1 MVRKRPL
8 IVEGLTAAALIAAP
22 FVLPYLG
29 FTPTTIN
36 RILVWGVF
44 GVGFDILFGFTG
56 LLSFGQGAFFG
67 SGGMVA
73 AYLLTILGFPY
84 VTAAIF
90 IGMIAAAV
98 IGYLVG
104 LIALRRTGIY
114 FAMITVAI
122 GEVFYF
128 VEFNPLSAYT
138 GGENGLPGVP
148 PPSLYLG
155 FTTIN
160 FNSDKSLY
168 AYLAFWFFIGMVIAL
183 RIVRSPVGAVL
194 RAIRDNPLRAA
205 AVGHNIHGYKLT
217 AFVVAAAYAGFAG
230 GLLGVMQGFMP
241 PDAFTFDTS
250 GQLVMQTAI
259 GGAGTLF
266 GPLLGA
272 TVWLYLSDFL
282 QTTLHIGATWKL
294 VLGVIFVLL
303 VCFLRRGLIGGI
315 VDLYGL
321 LTGARKN
328 AEPVDKAP
336 AAGVTAE
343 DEQKAAEAALAHQR
357 QVAAMPA
364 RRRET
369 DRKTGPILQASGLT
383 KHYGGLA
390 ANSDIDFTVNHG
402 EVRGIIGPN
411 GAGKT
416 TFFKMLTCEVP
427 PTAGQ
432 ILFEGRDITG
442 MTVTDVCQLG
452 LTKSYQINQL
462 FTRLTVREN
471 LTIAALAE
479 LRGKFRLDLFKSIK
493 SVPGLGDQVE
503 QTLQLVDLVRRADMP
518 VSDLAYGEKRRL
530 EVGLALATSPSLLL
544 LDEPLAGMSSRE
556 RVETVRLLK
565 SIGRGRT
572 MIIIDHD
579 MDLLFE
585 IVQQVTVLQ
594 EGRVLVEGTPDQIKG
609 NAKVQEAYLGGV
621 HGVLAANE
629 LTRGQ
634 RLTLIMGIPTSCS
647 TSRCAWNATRS
658 WHCSGATA
666 PARARR
672 FKSLMG
678 VVTPRRRFTS
688 SLTAPK

>member
-1 MVRKRPL
+1 MIRKRPFV
-8 IVEGLTAAALIAAP
+8 VEGLTAVALVAAP
-22 FVLPYLG
+22 FVLPHLG

-36 RILVWGVF
+36 RILVWGLF
-44 GVGFDILFGFTG
+44 GIGFDILFGFTG
-56 LLSFGQGAFFG
+56 LLSFGQAAFFG

-73 AYLLTILGFPY
+73 AYLLTIVGFPY

-90 IGMIAAAV
+90 IGMIAAAA

-148 PPSLYLG
+148 APSLNLG
-155 FTTIN
+155 FTRFN
-160 FNSDKSLY
+160 FNTDKTLY
-168 AYLAFWFFIGMVIAL
+168 LYLAFWFFIGMVIAL

-230 GLLGVMQGFMP
+230 GLLGLMQGFMP
-241 PDAFTFDTS
+241 PDAFTFETS

-315 VDLYGL
+315 VDLIAL
-321 LTGARKN
+321 SRGARKK
-328 AEPVDKAP
+328 AAPVEEAP
-336 AAGVTAE
+336 VAGVTAME
-343 DEQKAAEAALAHQR
+343 EQKAAAAEIAR
-357 QVAAMPA
+357 EPVVAAMPA
-364 RRRET
+364 RRRDT
-369 DRKTGPILQASGLT
+369 DRKSGPILQASGLT
-383 KHYGGLA
+383 KHYGGVH
-390 ANSDIDFTVNHG
+390 ANTDINFTVDRG
-402 EVRGIIGPN
+402 ELRGIIGPN

-427 PTAGQ
+427 PTSGS
-432 ILFEGRDITG
+432 IVFEGRDITG

-462 FTRLTVREN
+462 FNRLTVREN

-479 LRGKFRLDLFKSIK
+479 SRGKFRLDLFKSLK
-493 SVPGLGDQVE
+493 SIPGLDDLVE
-503 QTLQLVDLVRRADMP
+503 HTLELVDLGARADRP

-544 LDEPLAGMSSRE
+544 LDEPLAGMSPRE

-565 SIGRGRT
+565 SISQGRT
-572 MIIIDHD
+572 MIVIDHD
-579 MDLLFE
+579 MDSLFE
-585 IVQQVTVLQ
+585 LAGRVTVLQ
-594 EGRVLVEGTPDQIKG
+594 EGRVLVEGTPDEIKR
-609 NAKVQEAYLGGV
+609 NAKVQEAYLGGM
-621 HGVLAANE
+621 HGVMAAE
-629 LTRGQ
+629 
-634 RLTLIMGIPTSCS
+634 
-647 TSRCAWNATRS
+647 
-658 WHCSGATA
+658 
-666 PARARR
+666 
-672 FKSLMG
+672 
-678 VVTPRRRFTS
+678 
-688 SLTAPK
+688 